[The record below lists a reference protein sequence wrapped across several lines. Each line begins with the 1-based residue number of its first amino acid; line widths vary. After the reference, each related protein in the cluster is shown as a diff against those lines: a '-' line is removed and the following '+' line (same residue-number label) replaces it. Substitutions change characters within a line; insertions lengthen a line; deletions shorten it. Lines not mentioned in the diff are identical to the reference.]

1 MIAIRLSPAN
11 RDRIRASI
19 PAPALP
25 DEDLTAMVEE
35 YGNRPQANAIYFIPD
50 FEVTDELMH
59 LSGVG
64 GWGTIPSRYLLEYY
78 DLEKPIDNMNF
89 EFVKIN
95 RK

>member
-19 PAPALP
+19 PATVLP

-35 YGNRPQANAIYFIPD
+35 YGNRPQDRAIYFTPAYE
-50 FEVTDELMH
+50 FPAPHKER
-59 LSGVG
+59 SS
-64 GWGTIPSRYLLEYY
+64 WGTIPGRFMQEFYTLEEPV
-78 DLEKPIDNMNF
+78 DSMNYK
-89 EFVKIN
+89 FVTIT